1 MPLRLSVSF
10 CLFWV
15 IWRSLICLLW
25 TYIVR
30 VSIRIWF
37 FLSGIALLGNL
48 IILLTV
54 SSFSPSLQVF
64 IVELS
69 PKRLCRKLPS
79 VQYFPRSP
87 KSVNRNSYLLR
98 LLVDI
103 ADLYSVKLVDIT
115 LQINQSHIVLVHMR
129 SKREFEFVKKWAK

>member
-1 MPLRLSVSF
+1 M
-10 CLFWV
+10 
-15 IWRSLICLLW
+15 
-25 TYIVR
+25 
-30 VSIRIWF
+30 
-37 FLSGIALLGNL
+37 
-48 IILLTV
+48 ILLTV

-69 PKRLCRKLPS
+69 PKRLRRKLPP
-79 VQYFPRSP
+79 VQYFSRPP
-87 KSVNRNSYLLR
+87 KRVNRNNNLLR